1 MHGFFPRTFA
11 WCYHWRHCINGGI
24 LLTATDKIHRW
35 NFSDMLETGRRLF
48 IKINKRKHAA
58 NHNHEIHFLAREI
71 NDWLPKGIQ
80 SMINGDYTPQHLK
93 RYYFEDEMVDQ
104 LHVSDRIFQHILL
117 KQLKPTFK
125 HVINPNC
132 LHVYGPSGVK
142 LATQRI
148 RQALQEEKPKYII
161 RADIKSFYKSI
172 PHHKLIQDIKKL
184 YDDSKVQEMLEEVIT
199 NPIETPRGYKNPI
212 TGIALRG
219 PLSQFFSA
227 IYLKPL
233 DDALSQMD
241 ITYIRY
247 QDDIIALCKTKR
259 QLNRCRRKMMEILH
273 ERKLKLSRKKSRIG
287 SINKDFHF
295 LGIHYPGT
303 QPQDY
308 TKAPQAV
315 NDRILTISGGEPSN
329 EQIQHVPQCIVPHA
343 RTLRKAREQVKVMV
357 ATGFSTRRIR
367 SYLKKWA
374 IWWVMTSAT
383 WSIEEMLHEYIKSCW
398 DYNLRRFATGI
409 STLPNICAAGD
420 EFAGIVA

>member
-1 MHGFFPRTFA
+1 
-11 WCYHWRHCINGGI
+11 
-24 LLTATDKIHRW
+24 LK
-35 NFSDMLETGRRLF
+35 S
-48 IKINKRKHAA
+48 
-58 NHNHEIHFLAREI
+58 
-71 NDWLPKGIQ
+71 KGI
-80 SMINGDYTPQHLK
+80 SC
-93 RYYFEDEMVDQ
+93 
-104 LHVSDRIFQHILL
+104 LL
-117 KQLKPTFK
+117 AQRAVQKSAEISTVLGY
-125 HVINPNC
+125 NP
-132 LHVYGPSGVK
+132 
-142 LATQRI
+142 
-148 RQALQEEKPKYII
+148 
-161 RADIKSFYKSI
+161 KSI

-315 NDRILTISGGEPSN
+315 NDCILTISGGGSHLMN
-329 EQIQHVPQCIVPHA
+329 KFS
-343 RTLRKAREQVKVMV
+343 LRLNASFLMQEHCVKL
-357 ATGFSTRRIR
+357 AS
-367 SYLKKWA
+367 K
-374 IWWVMTSAT
+374 
-383 WSIEEMLHEYIKSCW
+383 
-398 DYNLRRFATGI
+398 
-409 STLPNICAAGD
+409 
-420 EFAGIVA
+420 